1 MKAPL
6 RKFWKMGIEI
16 ERKFLVDHGK
26 WAQVL
31 KPAGTHFRQG
41 YLLNDHHRTI
51 RVRIAGDQ
59 GYLTLKGES
68 SGISRKEFEYKIP
81 VAEAIEVL
89 DDFALS
95 EVEKIRYCIEFGGNI
110 WEIDEF
116 LGDNSGLVMAEIE
129 LDNEAEEFAK
139 PDWVSNEVSDDD
151 RYYNSYL
158 SNHPFKEW
166 GL

>member
-1 MKAPL
+1 
-6 RKFWKMGIEI
+6 MGIEI
-16 ERKFLVDHGK
+16 ERKFLVDHSK
-26 WAQVL
+26 WPQVL

-41 YLLNDHHRTI
+41 YLLNDDNRTI
-51 RVRIAGDQ
+51 RVRVAGNQ
-59 GYLTLKGES
+59 GYITLKGAS

-89 DDFALS
+89 DIFALS
-95 EVEKIRYCIEFGGNI
+95 QVEKIRYCIEFGGNV

-129 LDNEAEEFAK
+129 LNDEAQQFNK
-139 PDWVSNEVSDDD
+139 PDWIATEVSDDE

-158 SNHPFKEW
+158 STHPYKNW